1 MSESIVKVLVCSGT
15 ACYVMGGSE
24 LLLLDDHIPAKWKG
38 RVELEGSPCL
48 GYCKDKT
55 NGKAPF
61 AMVDGELI
69 PQATISEILRKIG
82 EKLGDR

>member
-1 MSESIVKVLVCSGT
+1 MSETIVKVVVCSGT

-55 NGKAPF
+55 SGKAPF

-69 PQATISEILRKIG
+69 PQATIPEILRKIG